1 MRFVVCAAIRVRRDQ
16 RAFFEL
22 HRRAEA
28 ASLELADRRFRVELE
43 AVVSEVELKAALR
56 FGPNDGSHTERR
68 LEVANRESQQEP
80 FVLQPQERHV
90 HLAVVTEIADAVE
103 RLCTVG

>member
-1 MRFVVCAAIRVRRDQ
+1 MRFVVRAAIRVRRDH
-16 RAFFEL
+16 RAVVQL

-28 ASLELADRRFRVELE
+28 AALVLADRRFCVELE

-80 FVLQPQERHV
+80 FVLQPQ
-90 HLAVVTEIADAVE
+90 D
-103 RLCTVG
+103 